1 MVRLTRAGE
10 YAIRGM
16 IRLAKNGGEGLVL
29 IADVAKA
36 EGVSKSFLA
45 KQFQRLVKAG
55 LLESSRGASGGVALA
70 RPAAQITLRD
80 IVEAVEGPV
89 ELNRCLAAND
99 RCKNADACPLSPVW
113 REAQERMLEVLSRVT
128 LAYVSETAKKP

>member
-1 MVRLTRAGE
+1 MFRVTRAGE

-16 IRLAKNGGEGLVL
+16 IRLARGNGSDDLVL
-29 IADVAKA
+29 ISDIAEE

-55 LLESSRGASGGVALA
+55 LLESSRGASGGVGLA
-70 RPAAQITLRD
+70 RPAGEITLRD

-89 ELNRCLAAND
+89 ELNQCLSAKD
-99 RCKNADACPLSPVW
+99 RCKNAPNCPLSPVW
-113 REAQERMLEVLSRVT
+113 REAQERMLDVLSRVT
-128 LAYVSETAKKP
+128 LAQVTGKKS